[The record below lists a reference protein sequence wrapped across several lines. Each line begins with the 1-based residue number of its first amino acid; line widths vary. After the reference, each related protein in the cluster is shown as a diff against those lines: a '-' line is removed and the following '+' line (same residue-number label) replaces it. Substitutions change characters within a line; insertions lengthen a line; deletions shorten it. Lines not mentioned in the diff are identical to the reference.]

1 MTVQFI
7 NQFHYKFKKE
17 IDQEKLENRYSPE
30 YIARLLAKKAPKGKV
45 LFHFK
50 NKSDRITLFSNRQ
63 LNVRGEED
71 MFRAWGSSEFKGL
84 KPRAVFE
91 ELEKE
96 IVRIKVISASGKDNY
111 SFSSYDE
118 FIGWLVNEGDKN

>member
-1 MTVQFI
+1 MIAQFI
-7 NQFHYKFKKE
+7 NQFYYRFKKE
-17 IDQEKLENRYSPE
+17 IDQEKIGNKYSPE

-50 NKSDRITLFSNRQ
+50 NKNDRITLFSNRQ

-84 KPRAVFE
+84 KPQAVFK
-91 ELEKE
+91 ELERE
-96 IVRIKVISASGKDNY
+96 IVRIKVISASGRDNY
-111 SFSSYDE
+111 SFSSYSD
-118 FIGWLVNEGDKN
+118 FIRWLTSEGDKN

>member
-1 MTVQFI
+1 MIAQFI
-7 NQFHYKFKKE
+7 NQFYYKFKRE
-17 IDQEKLENRYSPE
+17 INQEKIGNKYSPE
-30 YIARLLAKKAPKGKV
+30 YIAKLLAKKNPKGKV

-84 KPRAVFE
+84 KPQAVFE

-96 IVRIKVISASGKDNY
+96 IIKIKVISSSGKDNY
-111 SFSSYDE
+111 SFSSYGE
-118 FIGWLVNEGDKN
+118 FIHWLANEGDKN